1 MPSLDALPTAK
12 AQTMLCG
19 YRNETPAIQ
28 IIRITNI
35 ADWYFERVVFPG
47 AWLLFD
53 AVPQAQLEVYSG
65 DGISTLLADHIPCHT
80 LQVMMPASSVRCS
93 P

>member
-1 MPSLDALPTAK
+1 MSSLDALPTTK
-12 AQTMLCG
+12 TQTILCG
-19 YRNETPAIQ
+19 YRNETPAIH

-65 DGISTLLADHIPCHT
+65 DGISTLLADHILCHT
-80 LQVMMPASSVRCS
+80 LQVMMPASSVRCL

>member
-1 MPSLDALPTAK
+1 MPSLDALPTTK
-12 AQTMLCG
+12 AQAILCG
-19 YRNETPAIQ
+19 YHNETPAIH
-28 IIRITNI
+28 IIRISNI

-53 AVPQAQLEVYSG
+53 AVPQSQLEVYSS

-80 LQVMMPASSVRCS
+80 LQVMMPASSVRYS

>member
-12 AQTMLCG
+12 AQAILCS

-28 IIRITNI
+28 VIRITNI

-47 AWLLFD
+47 AWLLFE

-65 DGISTLLADHIPCHT
+65 DGMSTLLADHIPCQT
-80 LQVMMPASSVRCS
+80 LRVMMPVPSVRCS

>member
-1 MPSLDALPTAK
+1 MQRPNA
-12 AQTMLCG
+12 
-19 YRNETPAIQ
+19 
-28 IIRITNI
+28 
-35 ADWYFERVVFPG
+35 
-47 AWLLFD
+47 LLFD

-80 LQVMMPASSVRCS
+80 LQVMIPVSSVRCS

>member
-1 MPSLDALPTAK
+1 MPSLDALPIAK
-12 AQTMLCG
+12 AQVFLCG
-19 YRNETPAIQ
+19 YRNETSAIQ
-28 IIRITNI
+28 VIRITNI

-47 AWLLFD
+47 AWLLFE
-53 AVPQAQLEVYSG
+53 AVSQAQLEVYSG

-80 LQVMMPASSVRCS
+80 VQVMMPTSSIRCS